1 MKASKIPSK
10 DPSVQLHV
18 LFTTRKFLYKARI
31 LIVLRTSFCLEDVS
45 DASLPI
51 IWDEIAQRLLSL
63 APLFADIVDTCTILM
78 NCVHIS
84 TTNQGLEVIL
94 EAILKVILEVILP
107 TPDQQVELNQLIV
120 HHKKIDNQLGL
131 IVI

>member
-18 LFTTRKFLYKARI
+18 IFTTRKFLYKARI

-51 IWDEIAQRLLSL
+51 IWDEIAQRLLSP
-63 APLFADIVDTCTILM
+63 APVSAVIVDTCTILM

-94 EAILKVILEVILP
+94 EAILKILEVILQ

-120 HHKKIDNQLGL
+120 HHKKIDNQ
-131 IVI
+131 